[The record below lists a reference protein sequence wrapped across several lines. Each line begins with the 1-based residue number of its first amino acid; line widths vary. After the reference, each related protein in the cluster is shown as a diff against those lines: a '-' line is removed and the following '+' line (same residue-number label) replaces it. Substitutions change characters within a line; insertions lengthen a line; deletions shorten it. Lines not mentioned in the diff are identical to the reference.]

1 MTSTYANTSA
11 SQHQGATRT
20 AMKTPHRWQTGATAQ
35 RLPVWL
41 ATAGIFIIVALLVC
55 FQQVV
60 RGAVKQ
66 GAERQKNTTL
76 LANAT
81 RECRALPNLVAS
93 ARCSQQLQAK
103 NNGAATQT
111 AFLSGS

>member
-1 MTSTYANTSA
+1 MTSTYANPSA
-11 SQHQGATRT
+11 SQHQGATHT
-20 AMKTPHRWQTGATAQ
+20 AMETPHRRPTGATAQ

-41 ATAGIFIIVALLVC
+41 ATAGIFLIAALLVC

-60 RGAVKQ
+60 RVAVKQ
-66 GAERQKNTTL
+66 GAERQKNTTF

-81 RECRALPNLVAS
+81 RECKALPNLAAS

-103 NNGAATQT
+103 NKGAAIQT
-111 AFLSGS
+111 AFLNGT